1 MSRATFAAE
10 EWEKRLYKG
19 FQIVL
24 EELDFQEETKS
35 ETKPSETM
43 TFTSTKEVGF
53 LKKKHNNSYVKI
65 FRNYWSVSTV

>member
-53 LKKKHNNSYVKI
+53 FKK
-65 FRNYWSVSTV
+65 T